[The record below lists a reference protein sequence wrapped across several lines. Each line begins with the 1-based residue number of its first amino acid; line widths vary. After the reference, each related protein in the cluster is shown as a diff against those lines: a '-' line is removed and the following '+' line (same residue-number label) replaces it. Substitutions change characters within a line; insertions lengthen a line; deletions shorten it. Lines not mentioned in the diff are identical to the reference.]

1 VASTTQKLVSSL
13 DFIENSNVTQYG
25 IFFLLKTA
33 ILLVR
38 NGNPTCGVKH
48 IPKCMRPWFNPQHSQ
63 NNNKE
68 IVTLIVSGEKTYV
81 TGTEGLKGALY
92 FVIFLF

>member
-1 VASTTQKLVSSL
+1 
-13 DFIENSNVTQYG
+13 
-25 IFFLLKTA
+25 
-33 ILLVR
+33 
-38 NGNPTCGVKH
+38 
-48 IPKCMRPWFNPQHSQ
+48 MRPWFNPQHSQ